1 MIMIKILV
9 IALAVAGVLTI
20 VSCNQRNQSDKKVR
34 AADKIER
41 SANRAADTISERRCR
56 QGERKLAE
64 GPRRHQRRC

>member
-34 AADKIER
+34 AVDKIER
-41 SANRAADTISERRCR
+41 SANRAADTISE
-56 QGERKLAE
+56 KTKE
-64 GPRRHQRRC
+64 GVDKVKENYC